1 MFVCV
6 IIITHVL
13 RLYYTIFY
21 QEPRSEPHQRG
32 HLGGE
37 QKHRFDVARKVRT
50 FFPTTKTAPVLV
62 CLCLAF
68 PYFLYH
74 FPFFW
79 FLFWCSCFL
88 FLYLSSVLRKDL
100 LILRAFLW
108 EFADEYDGVDQFCPF
123 NQTNFSRNSRIRFQ
137 LQGSWEWL
145 EVKKLQ
151 HNFQKEVLGYNND
164 CGCQFL
170 LWVFI
175 KLEVYLILARW
186 MNFNDSTLAET
197 WRSLIRF

>member
-1 MFVCV
+1 MCYVC
-6 IIITHVL
+6 II
-13 RLYYTIFY
+13 
-21 QEPRSEPHQRG
+21 
-32 HLGGE
+32 
-37 QKHRFDVARKVRT
+37 
-50 FFPTTKTAPVLV
+50 
-62 CLCLAF
+62 
-68 PYFLYH
+68 PYFTRSRVPSHISVATSVGNKSIGSMWRERFGLFSNDEDH
-74 FPFFW
+74 PSFGLFMFSLPLFSLPLC
-79 FLFWCSCFL
+79 FLKVSFFWCSCYL
-88 FLYLSSVLRKDL
+88 FLKLSSVLRKDL

-175 KLEVYLILARW
+175 KLEIYLILARW
-186 MNFNDSTLAET
+186 MNLNDSTLAET
-197 WRSLIRF
+197 WHSLIRF